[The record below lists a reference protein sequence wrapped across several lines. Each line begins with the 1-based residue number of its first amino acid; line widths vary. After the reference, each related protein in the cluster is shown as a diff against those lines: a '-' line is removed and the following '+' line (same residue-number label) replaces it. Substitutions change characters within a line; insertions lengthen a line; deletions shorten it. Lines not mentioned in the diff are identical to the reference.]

1 MSSPAVLSSFLSSL
15 PPRPPTP
22 PREAHHEVAAPIRPS
37 LGSIDTRLNVH
48 TPPGFQSPDSSIAT
62 ASTSRRIRKKVGFSA
77 QAEYYKDPPV
87 LLDGEGARQHPTP
100 LSLPR
105 SASKPVKSILKVTV
119 PVPSLL
125 DSTPKGDS
133 EPPDPQG
140 NIAAM
145 LESTLQQLAGGDRDC
160 KLDAYLMLTRAWK
173 ASNNLPDRVALQ
185 DKMTLFTQFI
195 QRDIVS
201 RTAEGNLDTFL
212 VNHALNL
219 LNTFLHFP
227 AIASTISNDFG
238 VFIIDHCIRSFEDP
252 STPKDTARRIM
263 QVISLQNFSP
273 KVMTSDRVGRLVSSL
288 HNIEEHLKGKS
299 IVMSRVLIYRKLVQ
313 QSRQHMIVHSDWLF
327 DMFTDML
334 SNLKDI
340 RSAAISLGLEAA
352 FSIGHERQLSR
363 KVMEVFN
370 LAYEDRRY
378 IQYYE
383 ERLRAMIKDKHES
396 DVVPE
401 IWSVVILLL
410 RIRLHQW
417 EHSSPWLHMIQNCF
431 NSTDFPTKIAANHA
445 WGRLVYLL
453 HLEDRPLS
461 KNLATLTTPLISQ
474 LRRKGS
480 GKTSEELR
488 RAVLGGICN
497 LFYYT
502 FKPNTTSTLL
512 DTYWDTSVRP
522 VLSKLLDPAA
532 EAAEDNLRQANAI
545 LGGLFDCT
553 TPRRWNVD
561 HIAETPL
568 VRPDELPAIDS
579 NWIRRNTTR
588 VFGVVEPILEQDFL
602 ALAKTD
608 TATYNLWRTLVSTVA
623 SAAAKEIKV
632 SKDTALFVAEAISV
646 LQKIWKRGLSGKED
660 AGRSVVE
667 FLLSVR
673 AYLEVMISSLGLLPF
688 TEKAGKH
695 QTTTR
700 ASLPALFSMLSTLPP
715 GVSDDKDF
723 AEFFG
728 SVFAPFFAS
737 KGDKARMDLAQELI
751 SVIPMDAPRPYG
763 SWLLVA
769 ENILCWLEP
778 GHHSHSSTGSAGE
791 TPVGHGYR
799 DIIRVLER
807 GIKST
812 PNLPSKHWGSLFYP
826 AFERVR
832 EETGDAGV
840 AIVVIEPLTKVLVEQ
855 FALQGVVESPLSC
868 LRYVTELVSVATQ
881 PRDRQAV
888 DAARKRLWGT
898 ALAGSRSSSFDTF
911 DNLYKA
917 LSEILEYSYSNFD
930 PADSDATTQ
939 LFKEIGG
946 FFDRSNRQ
954 LFLKAMISLQD
965 GIYPWFQDSKRLL
978 GSPTNPLFVAVSV
991 LRPSQ

>member
-238 VFIIDHCIRSFEDP
+238 IFIIDHCIRSFEDP
-252 STPKDTARRIM
+252 STPKDTARRLM

-313 QSRQHMIVHSDWLF
+313 QSRQLMIVHSDWLF

-396 DVVPE
+396 AVVPE
-401 IWSVVILLL
+401 IWSIVILLL

-453 HLEDRPLS
+453 HLEDRALS

-812 PNLPSKHWGSLFYP
+812 PNLPPKHWESLFYP